1 MRLEATGFG
10 YDKSCLSMRCTSTK
24 PIQYTLLTSS
34 EWNEQNWRGGETLP
48 GRDFLKKKM
57 QSYYIISQY

>member
-10 YDKSCLSMRCTSTK
+10 YGKSCLSMRCTPTK

-48 GRDFLKKKM
+48 GRDLLKKKV